1 MERKQVHLR
10 GECTDRAYGK
20 NCDGWAEWVEDPY
33 AADIWGDSV
42 YDWYCDGEYTGRAM
56 DI

>member
-42 YDWYCDGEYTGRAM
+42 YDWYCDGEYTGRMM